1 MDSQTIISV
10 LTYGLLTVAGLLL
23 AALVWFLNRT
33 VSQLDKLAEIQQD
46 HNERLRVLEDWREMV
61 QYRQNDGTV
70 GYRRSVRPDEITP

>member
-33 VSQLDKLAEIQQD
+33 VAQLDILSKMQQD
-46 HNERLRVLEDWREMV
+46 HDTRLRILEDWREMV
-61 QYRQNDGTV
+61 GNL
-70 GYRRSVRPDEITP
+70 RRGNLDRIEP